1 MYVSARERQIL
12 EQLISRKDGITVKEI
27 AQDIEVSERTV
38 HRDLKGVEDLLHDYE
53 LELKKQSGVGI
64 QIIGE
69 DEKKNDLEL
78 FLYNLSHSEY
88 TPEER
93 QTLILCTLLEAVEPI
108 KLIALSNDLNV
119 TVATISND
127 LTKLNDWLESF
138 DLSLIRRRGY
148 GVEVTGSEKAKRRAM
163 SSLISSN
170 FDESE
175 FLTVIRENI
184 QKKST
189 QQINTI
195 SERLLG
201 LVEKEKLVIVEK
213 AIEEANNELPYSIAD
228 SAYIGLVV
236 HLSLAIERILQGEKI
251 EIDESYLEN
260 LQETKEYE
268 VAEKVIAKLKKVFNV
283 DIPDAEI
290 GYITMH
296 LRGAKVR
303 HDNELLLEDSSF
315 QVAVKAR
322 KLMQF
327 VSERVGQDLADDQ
340 SLFQGLVA
348 HLKPAIYR
356 IRQQMRIHNPLLEKI
371 QSDYAELFQML
382 KEGVEEI
389 FDTLDVPDAEIGY
402 LVMHFGSSLEREKRE
417 SDLSALVICSS
428 GIGSSKMLASRIRKE
443 IPMIKKLHNASLFEL
458 KQLNLNDYDMVL
470 STIPLSNFEKE
481 YILVNPFL
489 TEEEVGKIHAYIK
502 QNVEKQRF
510 VNQSLKEEKGNEFK
524 NHQKVIESFQVIQ
537 EYSQSIL
544 TILEGFYYK
553 RLQNKDNLENT
564 LSDVCYEL
572 FKKRV
577 IEQPNKVVDALIERE
592 KLGGLGIPNTSLALF
607 HTRSVLIHKSSFTIY
622 TLEEPLEVKAMD
634 ESTIRLK
641 NILLLLSPEEIA
653 PKGLELLSLISSL
666 IIESDASISLFE
678 SQNYELIASYLS
690 VNFESYFNEK
700 LNEIRRG

>member
-1 MYVSARERQIL
+1 MYISARERQIL
-12 EQLISRKDGITVKEI
+12 ERLISRKDGITVKEI

-64 QIIGE
+64 QIVGE
-69 DEKKNDLEL
+69 DEKKKDLEL

-93 QTLILCTLLEAVEPI
+93 QTLILCTLLEAAEPI
-108 KLIALSNDLNV
+108 KLIALANDLNV
-119 TVATISND
+119 TVATVSND
-127 LTKLNDWLESF
+127 LTKLNDWFESF

-148 GVEVTGSEKAKRRAM
+148 GVEVTGSEQAKRRAM

-251 EIDESYLEN
+251 EFDESYLEN

-268 VAEKVIAKLKKVFNV
+268 VAEKIIVKLKKVFNIE
-283 DIPDAEI
+283 IPDAEI

-296 LRGAKVR
+296 LRGAKLR

-322 KLMQF
+322 KLMQY
-327 VSERVGQDLADDQ
+327 VSERVGQDLGDDQ

-356 IRQQMRIHNPLLEKI
+356 MRQQMRIHNPLLEKI
-371 QSDYAELFQML
+371 QKDYGELFQII
-382 KEGVEEI
+382 KEGVAGI

-417 SDLSALVICSS
+417 SHLSALVICSS
-428 GIGSSKMLASRIRKE
+428 GIGSSKMLASRIQKE
-443 IPMIKKLHNASLFEL
+443 IPMIKTLHNASLFEL
-458 KQLNLNDYDMVL
+458 KQLNLDDYDMVL
-470 STIPLSNFEKE
+470 STIPLSNFERE

-502 QNVEKQRF
+502 QNVEKKQF
-510 VNQSLKEEKGNEFK
+510 VDRALKGEPASEFK
-524 NHQKVIESFQVIQ
+524 NHKKVIQSFQSIH
-537 EYSQSIL
+537 EYSYYIL
-544 TILEGFYYK
+544 KILEGFHYK
-553 RLQNKDNLENT
+553 ALHNKDTFENT
-564 LSDVCYEL
+564 LTDACYEL
-572 FKKRV
+572 FRKRI
-577 IEQPNKVVDALIERE
+577 IEQPNKVVDALMERE

-607 HTRSVLIHKSSFTIY
+607 HTRNKCIHEPSFTIY
-622 TLEEPLEVKAMD
+622 SLETPLEAKAMD
-634 ESTIRLK
+634 GSIVEVK
-641 NILLLLSPEEIA
+641 NILLLLSPEEM
-653 PKGLELLSLISSL
+653 PQKGLELLSLISSL

-678 SQNYELIASYLS
+678 SQNAELIASYLS
-690 VNFESYFNEK
+690 VNFENYFNEK
-700 LNEIRRG
+700 LKEIRRG